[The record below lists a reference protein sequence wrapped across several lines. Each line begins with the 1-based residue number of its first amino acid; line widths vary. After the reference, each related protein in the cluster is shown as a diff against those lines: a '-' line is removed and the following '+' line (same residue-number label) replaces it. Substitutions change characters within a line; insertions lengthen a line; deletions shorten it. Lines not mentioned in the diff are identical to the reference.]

1 MSDEA
6 TKLQAT
12 RILVT
17 AAAVV
22 VLVSGLKL
30 GQDFFVPVLLAAF
43 IATVS
48 FPITSW
54 LRKRRV
60 PLPIAVLL
68 TVLVD
73 FAFLTGIVIIVI
85 TLTGDL
91 ESKWQ
96 DKYYPAL
103 TVKIEEVSATVVDLL
118 EKWQIPVGSTSV
130 EQFGDGSQLFSS
142 GKDLPD
148 ENDGIADKNEKGQF
162 FSSGKDVGGD
172 GESIINRGQLFSLGK
187 DVASWVVSFL
197 GSTLLILILTVFML
211 SEARMFGRRVNAIL
225 EARGP
230 NLDRIM
236 NATADIQRYLAMKTV
251 VSLAT
256 GFLAGFL
263 CWAAGL
269 DFYVLWGIVAFGLNF
284 IPVIGSIIA
293 GVPPFVLAYL
303 VDGGPSALAVGVGY
317 ISINIFL
324 GNFLEPMLMG
334 RRFGLSTLVVIISVL
349 FWGFVWGP
357 VGMFLAVPLTM
368 VLKVMLD
375 NSDELRWMAVAITK
389 EKRHPILD
397 LERVDGGLDANA
409 LISDEIDLSGIAPE
423 KRS

>member
-1 MSDEA
+1 MPDEA
-6 TKLQAT
+6 KKLQAT
-12 RILVT
+12 RILLT

-22 VLVSGLKL
+22 ILVTGLKL
-30 GQDFFVPVLLAAF
+30 GQSFFVPVLLAGF

-60 PLPIAVLL
+60 PMPIAVLL

-73 FAFLTGIVIIVI
+73 FAFMTGIVIIVI

-96 DKYYPAL
+96 DRYYPAMNSKIDEVRETAVGVL
-103 TVKIEEVSATVVDLL
+103 ENLKIPDARKTVDNYATIKIPA
-118 EKWQIPVGSTSV
+118 QI
-130 EQFGDGSQLFSS
+130 
-142 GKDLPD
+142 GKNFDPFD
-148 ENDGIADKNEKGQF
+148 
-162 FSSGKDVGGD
+162 
-172 GESIINRGQLFSLGK
+172 LGK
-187 DVASWVVSFL
+187 DVAVRVLGFL

-211 SEARMFGRRVNAIL
+211 SEARMFGRRVNAVL

-230 NLDRIM
+230 NLDRLM
-236 NATADIQRYLAMKTV
+236 NSTADIQRYLAMKTV

-256 GFLAGFL
+256 GVLAGFL

-269 DFYVLWGIVAFGLNF
+269 DFYILWGILAFALNF
-284 IPVIGSIIA
+284 IPVLGSIIA
-293 GVPPFVLAYL
+293 GVPPFIVAFL

-349 FWGFVWGP
+349 FWGFIWGP

-375 NSDELRWMAVAITK
+375 NSDELRWIAVAITK
-389 EKRHPILD
+389 EKPDSILD
-397 LERVDGGLDANA
+397 LHDLDGSLDGLSSGDRVD
-409 LISDEIDLSGIAPE
+409 LSAVTAD
-423 KRS
+423 KRG

>member
-1 MSDEA
+1 MPERDS
-6 TKLQAT
+6 KIHAT

-17 AAAVV
+17 AGMVV
-22 VLVSGLKL
+22 VLIAGLKL
-30 GQDFFVPVLLAAF
+30 AQSFFVPLLLASF

-54 LRKRRV
+54 LRSRKV
-60 PLPIAVLL
+60 PRAVAVLL

-73 FAFLTGIVIIVI
+73 FAFFAGIVIIVI
-85 TLTGDL
+85 ALTGDL
-91 ESKWQ
+91 ETKWQ
-96 DKYYPAL
+96 DKYYPAMN
-103 TVKIEEVSATVVDLL
+103 VKMDEISETAVDLL
-118 EKWQIPVGSTSV
+118 EKWRIPDAQQKVDQYKSINIPQQIGESFNP
-130 EQFGDGSQLFSS
+130 F
-142 GKDLPD
+142 
-148 ENDGIADKNEKGQF
+148 
-162 FSSGKDVGGD
+162 DVG
-172 GESIINRGQLFSLGK
+172 R
-187 DVASWVVSFL
+187 DVAFKIASFL
-197 GSTLLILILTVFML
+197 GTTLLVLILTVFML

-236 NATADIQRYLAMKTV
+236 AATADIQRYLAMKTL

-256 GFLAGFL
+256 GLLAGFL

-269 DFYVLWGIVAFGLNF
+269 DFYILWGILAFALNF
-284 IPVIGSIIA
+284 IPVLGSIIA
-293 GVPPFVLAYL
+293 GVPPFILAYL
-303 VDGGPSALAVGVGY
+303 VDGGPSAIAVGVGY
-317 ISINIFL
+317 ASINIFL

-375 NSDELRWMAVAITK
+375 NSDELRWIAVAITK

-397 LERVDGGLDANA
+397 YDAVDDELDGMERDGFDAEK
-409 LISDEIDLSGIAPE
+409 LDLSAVARDEGTKA
-423 KRS
+423 

>member
-1 MSDEA
+1 MEGVLKRFPSKVTMPDEA
-6 TKLQAT
+6 KKLQAT
-12 RILVT
+12 RILLT

-22 VLVSGLKL
+22 ILVTGLKL
-30 GQDFFVPVLLAAF
+30 GQSFFVPVLLAGF

-60 PLPIAVLL
+60 PMPIAVLL

-73 FAFLTGIVIIVI
+73 FAFMTGVVIIVI

-96 DKYYPAL
+96 DRYYPAMNSKIDEVRETAVGVL
-103 TVKIEEVSATVVDLL
+103 ENLKIPDARKTVDNYATIKIPA
-118 EKWQIPVGSTSV
+118 QI
-130 EQFGDGSQLFSS
+130 
-142 GKDLPD
+142 GKNFDPFD
-148 ENDGIADKNEKGQF
+148 
-162 FSSGKDVGGD
+162 
-172 GESIINRGQLFSLGK
+172 LGK
-187 DVASWVVSFL
+187 DVAVRVLGFL

-211 SEARMFGRRVNAIL
+211 SEARMFGRRVNAVL

-230 NLDRIM
+230 NLDRLM
-236 NATADIQRYLAMKTV
+236 NSTADIQRYLAMKTV

-256 GFLAGFL
+256 GVLAGFL

-269 DFYVLWGIVAFGLNF
+269 DFYILWGILAFALNF
-284 IPVIGSIIA
+284 IPVLGSIIA
-293 GVPPFVLAYL
+293 GVPPFIVAFL

-349 FWGFVWGP
+349 FWGFIWGP

-375 NSDELRWMAVAITK
+375 NSDELRWIAVAITK
-389 EKRHPILD
+389 EKPDSILD
-397 LERVDGGLDANA
+397 LHDLDGSLDGLSSGDRVD
-409 LISDEIDLSGIAPE
+409 LSAVTAD
-423 KRS
+423 KRG

>member
-1 MSDEA
+1 MPDEA
-6 TKLQAT
+6 KKLQAT
-12 RILVT
+12 RILLT

-22 VLVSGLKL
+22 ILVTGLKL
-30 GQDFFVPVLLAAF
+30 GQSFFVPVLLAGF

-60 PLPIAVLL
+60 PMPIAVLL

-73 FAFLTGIVIIVI
+73 FAFMTGIVIIVI

-96 DKYYPAL
+96 DRYYPAMNSKIDEVRETAVGVL
-103 TVKIEEVSATVVDLL
+103 ENLKIPDARKTVDNYATIKIPA
-118 EKWQIPVGSTSV
+118 QI
-130 EQFGDGSQLFSS
+130 
-142 GKDLPD
+142 GKNFDPFD
-148 ENDGIADKNEKGQF
+148 
-162 FSSGKDVGGD
+162 
-172 GESIINRGQLFSLGK
+172 LGK
-187 DVASWVVSFL
+187 DVAVRVLGFL

-211 SEARMFGRRVNAIL
+211 SEARMFGRRVNAVL

-230 NLDRIM
+230 NLDRLM
-236 NATADIQRYLAMKTV
+236 NSTADIQRYLAMKTV

-256 GFLAGFL
+256 GVLAGFL

-269 DFYVLWGIVAFGLNF
+269 DFYILWGILAFALNF
-284 IPVIGSIIA
+284 IPVLGSIIA
-293 GVPPFVLAYL
+293 GVPPFIVAFL

-349 FWGFVWGP
+349 FWGFIWGP

-375 NSDELRWMAVAITK
+375 NSDELRWIAVAITK
-389 EKRHPILD
+389 EKPDSILD
-397 LERVDGGLDANA
+397 LHDLDGSLDGLSSGDRVD
-409 LISDEIDLSGIAPE
+409 LSSVTAD
-423 KRS
+423 KRG

>member
-1 MSDEA
+1 MPDDA

-17 AAAVV
+17 SAAVV
-22 VLVSGLKL
+22 ILVSGLKL
-30 GQDFFVPVLLAAF
+30 GQSFFVPVLLAAF

-54 LRKRRV
+54 LRKKRV
-60 PLPIAVLL
+60 PRPIAVLL

-91 ESKWQ
+91 ESKWE
-96 DKYYPAL
+96 DKYYPAMNS
-103 TVKIEEVSATVVDLL
+103 KIEELSETAVGVL
-118 EKWQIPVGSTSV
+118 EKWKIPDAEEKVRQYATIQIP
-130 EQFGDGSQLFSS
+130 QQL
-142 GKDLPD
+142 
-148 ENDGIADKNEKGQF
+148 
-162 FSSGKDVGGD
+162 
-172 GESIINRGQLFSLGK
+172 GESVNPFDLGK
-187 DVASWVVSFL
+187 DVAVKVVAFL
-197 GSTLLILILTVFML
+197 GTTLLILILTVFML
-211 SEARMFGRRVNAIL
+211 SEARMFGRRVNDIL

-236 NATADIQRYLAMKTV
+236 SATADIQRYLAMKTV

-269 DFYVLWGIVAFGLNF
+269 DFYVLWGIVAFALNF
-284 IPVIGSIIA
+284 IPVLGSIIA

-317 ISINIFL
+317 ISINVFL

-349 FWGFVWGP
+349 FWGFIWGP

-368 VLKVMLD
+368 VLKVMLY

-389 EKRHPILD
+389 EKMHPILD
-397 LERVDGGLDANA
+397 LEGIDGELEKSA
-409 LISDEIDLSGIAPE
+409 LISDEINLSGIAPE
-423 KRS
+423 K

>member
-1 MSDEA
+1 MPDEA
-6 TKLQAT
+6 KKLQAT
-12 RILVT
+12 RILMT

-22 VLVSGLKL
+22 ILVTGLKL
-30 GQDFFVPVLLAAF
+30 GQSFFVPVLLAGF

-60 PLPIAVLL
+60 PMPIAVLL

-73 FAFLTGIVIIVI
+73 FAFMTGVVIIVI

-96 DKYYPAL
+96 DRYYPAMNSKIDEVRETAVGVL
-103 TVKIEEVSATVVDLL
+103 ENLKIPDARKTVDNYATIKIPA
-118 EKWQIPVGSTSV
+118 QI
-130 EQFGDGSQLFSS
+130 
-142 GKDLPD
+142 GKNFDPFD
-148 ENDGIADKNEKGQF
+148 
-162 FSSGKDVGGD
+162 
-172 GESIINRGQLFSLGK
+172 LGK
-187 DVASWVVSFL
+187 DVAVRVLGFL

-211 SEARMFGRRVNAIL
+211 SEARMFGRRVNAVL

-230 NLDRIM
+230 NLDRMM
-236 NATADIQRYLAMKTV
+236 NSTADIQRYLAMKTV

-256 GFLAGFL
+256 GVLAGFL

-269 DFYVLWGIVAFGLNF
+269 DFYILWGILAFALNF
-284 IPVIGSIIA
+284 IPVLGSIIA
-293 GVPPFVLAYL
+293 GVPPFIVAFL

-349 FWGFVWGP
+349 FWGFIWGP

-375 NSDELRWMAVAITK
+375 NSDELRWIAVAITK
-389 EKRHPILD
+389 EKPDSILD
-397 LERVDGGLDANA
+397 LHDLDGSLDGLSSGNRVD
-409 LISDEIDLSGIAPE
+409 LSAVTAD
-423 KRS
+423 KRG

>member
-1 MSDEA
+1 MPDEA
-6 TKLQAT
+6 KKLQAT
-12 RILVT
+12 RILLT

-22 VLVSGLKL
+22 TLVTGLKL
-30 GQDFFVPVLLAAF
+30 GQSFFVPVLLAGF

-60 PLPIAVLL
+60 PMPIAVLL

-73 FAFLTGIVIIVI
+73 FAFMTGVVIIVI

-96 DKYYPAL
+96 DRYYPAMNSKIDEVRETAVGVL
-103 TVKIEEVSATVVDLL
+103 ENLKIPDARKTVDNYATIKIPA
-118 EKWQIPVGSTSV
+118 QI
-130 EQFGDGSQLFSS
+130 
-142 GKDLPD
+142 GKNFDPFD
-148 ENDGIADKNEKGQF
+148 
-162 FSSGKDVGGD
+162 
-172 GESIINRGQLFSLGK
+172 LGK
-187 DVASWVVSFL
+187 DVAVRVLGFL

-211 SEARMFGRRVNAIL
+211 SEARMFGRRVNAVL

-230 NLDRIM
+230 NLDRLM
-236 NATADIQRYLAMKTV
+236 NSTADIQRYLAMKTV

-256 GFLAGFL
+256 GVLAGFL

-269 DFYVLWGIVAFGLNF
+269 DFYILWGILAFALNF
-284 IPVIGSIIA
+284 IPVLGSIIA
-293 GVPPFVLAYL
+293 GVPPFIVAFL

-349 FWGFVWGP
+349 FWGFIWGP

-375 NSDELRWMAVAITK
+375 NSDELRWIAVAITK
-389 EKRHPILD
+389 EKPDSILD
-397 LERVDGGLDANA
+397 LHDLDGSLDGLSGDRVD
-409 LISDEIDLSGIAPE
+409 LSAVTAD
-423 KRS
+423 KRG

>member
-1 MSDEA
+1 MPDEA
-6 TKLQAT
+6 KKLQAT
-12 RILVT
+12 RILLT

-22 VLVSGLKL
+22 ILVTGLKL
-30 GQDFFVPVLLAAF
+30 GQSFFVPVLLAGF

-60 PLPIAVLL
+60 PMPIAVLL

-73 FAFLTGIVIIVI
+73 FAFMTGVVIIVI

-96 DKYYPAL
+96 DRYYPAMNSKIDEVRETAVGVL
-103 TVKIEEVSATVVDLL
+103 ENLKIPDARKTVDNYATIKIPA
-118 EKWQIPVGSTSV
+118 QI
-130 EQFGDGSQLFSS
+130 
-142 GKDLPD
+142 GKNFDPFD
-148 ENDGIADKNEKGQF
+148 
-162 FSSGKDVGGD
+162 
-172 GESIINRGQLFSLGK
+172 LGK
-187 DVASWVVSFL
+187 DVAVRVLGFL

-211 SEARMFGRRVNAIL
+211 SEARMFGRRVNAVL

-230 NLDRIM
+230 NLDRLM
-236 NATADIQRYLAMKTV
+236 NSTADIQRYLAMKTV

-256 GFLAGFL
+256 GVLAGFL

-269 DFYVLWGIVAFGLNF
+269 DFYILWGILAFALNF
-284 IPVIGSIIA
+284 IPVLSSIIA
-293 GVPPFVLAYL
+293 GVPPFIVAFL

-349 FWGFVWGP
+349 FWGFIWGP

-375 NSDELRWMAVAITK
+375 NSDELRWIAVAITK
-389 EKRHPILD
+389 EKPDSILD
-397 LERVDGGLDANA
+397 LHDLDGSLDGLSSGDRVD
-409 LISDEIDLSGIAPE
+409 LSAVTAD
-423 KRS
+423 KRG

>member
-1 MSDEA
+1 MPDEA
-6 TKLQAT
+6 KKLQAT
-12 RILVT
+12 RILLT

-22 VLVSGLKL
+22 ILVTGLKL
-30 GQDFFVPVLLAAF
+30 GQSFFVPVLLAGF

-60 PLPIAVLL
+60 PMPIAVLL

-73 FAFLTGIVIIVI
+73 FAFMTGVVIIVI

-96 DKYYPAL
+96 DRYYPAMNSKIDEVRETAVGVL
-103 TVKIEEVSATVVDLL
+103 ENLKIPDARKTVDNYATIKIPA
-118 EKWQIPVGSTSV
+118 QI
-130 EQFGDGSQLFSS
+130 
-142 GKDLPD
+142 GKNFDPFD
-148 ENDGIADKNEKGQF
+148 
-162 FSSGKDVGGD
+162 
-172 GESIINRGQLFSLGK
+172 LGK
-187 DVASWVVSFL
+187 DVAVRVLGFL

-211 SEARMFGRRVNAIL
+211 SEARMFGRRVNAVL

-230 NLDRIM
+230 NLDRLM
-236 NATADIQRYLAMKTV
+236 NSTADIQRYLAMKTV

-256 GFLAGFL
+256 GVLAGFL

-269 DFYVLWGIVAFGLNF
+269 DFYILWGILAFALNF
-284 IPVIGSIIA
+284 IPVLGSIIA
-293 GVPPFVLAYL
+293 GVPPFIVAFL

-349 FWGFVWGP
+349 FWGFIWGP

-375 NSDELRWMAVAITK
+375 NSDELRWIAVAITK
-389 EKRHPILD
+389 EKPDSILD
-397 LERVDGGLDANA
+397 LHDLDGSLDGLSSGDRVD
-409 LISDEIDLSGIAPE
+409 LSAVTAD
-423 KRS
+423 KRG

>member
-1 MSDEA
+1 MPERDS
-6 TKLQAT
+6 KIHAT

-17 AAAVV
+17 AGMVV
-22 VLVSGLKL
+22 VLIAGLKL
-30 GQDFFVPVLLAAF
+30 AQSFFVPLLLASF

-54 LRKRRV
+54 LRSRKV
-60 PLPIAVLL
+60 PRAVAVLL

-73 FAFLTGIVIIVI
+73 FAFFAGIVIIVI
-85 TLTGDL
+85 ALTGDL
-91 ESKWQ
+91 ETKWQ
-96 DKYYPAL
+96 DKYYPAMN
-103 TVKIEEVSATVVDLL
+103 VKMDEISETAVQLL
-118 EKWQIPVGSTSV
+118 EKWRIPDAREKVKQYATINIPQQVV
-130 EQFGDGSQLFSS
+130 ESFNPF
-142 GKDLPD
+142 
-148 ENDGIADKNEKGQF
+148 
-162 FSSGKDVGGD
+162 DVG
-172 GESIINRGQLFSLGK
+172 R
-187 DVASWVVSFL
+187 DVAFKVVSFL
-197 GSTLLILILTVFML
+197 GTTLLVLILTVFML

-236 NATADIQRYLAMKTV
+236 AATADIQRYLAMKTL

-256 GFLAGFL
+256 GLLAGFL

-269 DFYVLWGIVAFGLNF
+269 DFYVLWGILAFALNF
-284 IPVIGSIIA
+284 IPVLGSIIA
-293 GVPPFVLAYL
+293 GVPPFILAYL
-303 VDGGPSALAVGVGY
+303 VDGGPSAIAVGVGY
-317 ISINIFL
+317 ASINIFL

-375 NSDELRWMAVAITK
+375 NSDELRWIAVAITK

-397 LERVDGGLDANA
+397 YDAVDDELDGMEQDGFDAEK
-409 LISDEIDLSGIAPE
+409 LDLSGVARDE
-423 KRS
+423 GTKA

>member
-1 MSDEA
+1 MAVFPLTLMPDEA
-6 TKLQAT
+6 NKLQAT

-22 VLVSGLKL
+22 VLVTGLKL
-30 GQDFFVPVLLAAF
+30 AQDFFIPVLLAAF

-54 LRKRRV
+54 LRNHRV
-60 PLPIAVLL
+60 PRALAVFL
-68 TVLVD
+68 TVVVD

-85 TLTGDL
+85 TLMGDL
-91 ESKWQ
+91 DAKWQ
-96 DKYYPAL
+96 DKYYPAMNE
-103 TVKIEEVSATVVDLL
+103 KIDEVRETAIVLL
-118 EKWQIPVGSTSV
+118 EKWQIPGAQDKVDDYATIEIPQKIG
-130 EQFGDGSQLFSS
+130 
-142 GKDLPD
+142 
-148 ENDGIADKNEKGQF
+148 ENVNF
-162 FSSGKDVGGD
+162 LDV
-172 GESIINRGQLFSLGK
+172 GK
-187 DVASWVVSFL
+187 DVAFGVVGFL
-197 GSTLLILILTVFML
+197 GTTLLILILTVFML

-236 NATADIQRYLAMKTV
+236 AATADIQRYLAMKTV

-256 GFLAGFL
+256 GVLAGFL

-269 DFYVLWGIVAFGLNF
+269 DFYILWGIVAFALNF
-284 IPVIGSIIA
+284 IPVLGSIIA
-293 GVPPFVLAYL
+293 GIPPFILAFL

-317 ISINIFL
+317 ASINVFL

-375 NSDELRWMAVAITK
+375 NSDELRWMSVAITK
-389 EKRHPILD
+389 EKPHSLLSPD
-397 LERVDGGLDANA
+397 DEDGELNEES
-409 LISDEIDLSGIAPE
+409 LLSDEMNLTGVAPE
-423 KRS
+423 NRS

>member
-1 MSDEA
+1 MPHEA
-6 TKLQAT
+6 KKLQAT
-12 RILVT
+12 RILLT

-22 VLVSGLKL
+22 ILITGLKL
-30 GQDFFVPVLLAAF
+30 GQSFFVPVLLAGF

-60 PLPIAVLL
+60 PMPIAVLL

-73 FAFLTGIVIIVI
+73 FAFMTGVVIIVI

-96 DKYYPAL
+96 DRYYPAMNS
-103 TVKIEEVSATVVDLL
+103 KIEEVRETAVGVLENLKIPEARETVDNYATI
-118 EKWQIPVGSTSV
+118 EIPAQI
-130 EQFGDGSQLFSS
+130 
-142 GKDLPD
+142 GKNFDPFD
-148 ENDGIADKNEKGQF
+148 
-162 FSSGKDVGGD
+162 
-172 GESIINRGQLFSLGK
+172 LGK
-187 DVASWVVSFL
+187 DVAVRVLGFL

-230 NLDRIM
+230 NLDRLM
-236 NATADIQRYLAMKTV
+236 NSSADIQRYLAMKTV

-256 GFLAGFL
+256 GVLAGFL

-269 DFYVLWGIVAFGLNF
+269 DFYILWGILAFALNF
-284 IPVIGSIIA
+284 IPVLGSIIA
-293 GVPPFVLAYL
+293 GIPPFILAFL

-375 NSDELRWMAVAITK
+375 NSDELRWIAVAITK
-389 EKRHPILD
+389 EKSDSILD
-397 LERVDGGLDANA
+397 LHDLDGSLDGVSSRDRVD
-409 LISDEIDLSGIAPE
+409 LSAVTAD
-423 KRS
+423 KRG